1 MFSEEPNLSYK
12 PCVLHGFISGGHG
25 SVLVDPA
32 PVLRVQIG
40 KSYLDSMDLGRQEKY
55 RLEKQRDLSGAGQD
69 MEESK
74 F

>member
-1 MFSEEPNLSYK
+1 M
-12 PCVLHGFISGGHG
+12 
-25 SVLVDPA
+25 
-32 PVLRVQIG
+32 LRVQIG